1 MNVDPD
7 ISGDG
12 LETTL
17 HDDLAQHNAKPKP
30 LTWTKTAEHI
40 LTRERRA
47 PDQRDEIRRNR

>member
-40 LTRERRA
+40 LTREQRA
-47 PDQRDEIRRNR
+47 PDKCDEIRGNR